1 MSGVLKGL
9 FKYGFFDGPQDLIS
23 KGYSGEDKMSPKQFI
38 VMGTVFVLIIL
49 LSVLLRKAGKERLFN
64 IYRVLAV
71 FMPFLEIAK
80 IAFSTYHGLRQG
92 EHFDLGGML
101 PLYTCSMLLYFLP
114 FVAWGKGWIRKAS
127 MAFFSSIGM
136 VAGLT
141 NFVYLSAAG
150 WYPIL
155 TFGGLYSVFFH
166 AVIVFVG
173 MSLLITGEYTPSLK
187 TIAEGMIPVLL
198 FSAFVIP
205 LNFIIVSNP
214 EYGYVDYMLLM
225 NANGF
230 VPVISDFFI
239 DHHIRL
245 LFSFLMLFVAYPLA
259 NAITVMIEIGAARI
273 VRRSGGKQ
281 EPAKEK
287 TVRDWD
293 EPTEQTGTQRRRTA
307 D

>member
-9 FKYGFFDGPQDLIS
+9 IKYGFFDGPQDLVL
-23 KGYSGEDKMSPKQFI
+23 KGYSGGDKMSPKQFI
-38 VMGTVFVLIIL
+38 VMGTVLALIIL
-49 LSVLLRKAGKERLFN
+49 LSVLLRRTKRERLFK
-64 IYRVLAV
+64 IYKVLAV
-71 FMPFLEIAK
+71 FMPVLEIAK
-80 IAFSTYHGLRQG
+80 ITFSTYHGLRQG
-92 EHFDLGGML
+92 ERFDFGGIL

-114 FVAWGKGWIRKAS
+114 FVAWGKGWSRKVS

-136 VAGLT
+136 VAGLS
-141 NFVYLSAAG
+141 NFVYLSAAS
-150 WYPIL
+150 WYPIF

-187 TIAEGMIPVLL
+187 TIAEGMIPVLIFRVL
-198 FSAFVIP
+198 VIP
-205 LNFIIVSNP
+205 ANFIILSIP
-214 EYGYVDYMLLM
+214 EFYYVDYMLLM

-230 VPVISDFFI
+230 VPEITEFFI

-293 EPTEQTGTQRRRTA
+293 EPTEQTGTQRQRTA

>member
-1 MSGVLKGL
+1 MSGVLNDI
-9 FKYGFFDGPQDLIS
+9 FKYGFFDGPQDLRLQ
-23 KGYSGEDKMSPKQFI
+23 GYSGEDKMSPKQFI
-38 VMGTVFVLIIL
+38 VMGTLFVLIVAVSL
-49 LSVLLRKAGKERLFN
+49 LLRKAKKEKLFAV
-64 IYRVLAV
+64 YKTLAI
-71 FMPFLEIAK
+71 FMPVLETVK
-80 IAFSTYHGLRQG
+80 IAFSTYHNLMHG
-92 EHFDLGGML
+92 EHFDFGGIL

-141 NFVYLSAAG
+141 NFVYLSAAY
-150 WYPIL
+150 WYPIF
-155 TFGGLYSVFFH
+155 TFGGLYSVVFH

-173 MSLLITGEYTPSLK
+173 MSLLITGQYTPSLK

-287 TVRDWD
+287 TVRDRD
-293 EPTEQTGTQRRRTA
+293 EPTEQTGTQR
-307 D
+307 